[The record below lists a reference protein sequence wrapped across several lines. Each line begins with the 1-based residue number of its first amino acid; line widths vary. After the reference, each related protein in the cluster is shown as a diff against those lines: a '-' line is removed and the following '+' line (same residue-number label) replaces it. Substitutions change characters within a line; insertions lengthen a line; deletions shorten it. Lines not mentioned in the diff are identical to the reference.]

1 MPITIDRIPRVD
13 AVIIS
18 HNHYDHL
25 DYNSVVQLNEK
36 FGKEGL
42 NWFVGAGVGEFFR
55 SCGIDKNVHELE
67 WWDKASHSN
76 PKFSHLQFIF
86 TCAQHWSARGVLD
99 RFKVKHHFIYNRFVI

>member
-25 DYNSVVQLNEK
+25 DYNSVVKLNEK

-86 TCAQHWSARGVLD
+86 TCAQHWSGRGLFD
-99 RFKVKHHFIYNRFVI
+99 HRKVCSL